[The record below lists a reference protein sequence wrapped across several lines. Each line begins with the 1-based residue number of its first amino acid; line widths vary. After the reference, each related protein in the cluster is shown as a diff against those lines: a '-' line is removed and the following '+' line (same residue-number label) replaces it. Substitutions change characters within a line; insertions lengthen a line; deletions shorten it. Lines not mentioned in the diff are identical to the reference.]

1 MNRSVRGAKLVAGF
15 AALVGLVILL
25 NGCSIHEDKSGDKKR
40 VDIETPVGG
49 LHVSKEADVRDIGL
63 AVYPGARV
71 KEKEADGE
79 EKSANVNISSSFF
92 GLKVVAIE
100 YESEDSPD
108 KVIAFYRDQLKK
120 YGSILECHTSHASG
134 HMSANVNSDEDHD
147 KKLKCEENSGDT
159 VELKVGT
166 EENQH
171 LVSVTPEKK
180 GSSFALVF
188 VRTRGKD
195 TI

>member
-1 MNRSVRGAKLVAGF
+1 MNRSIRSAKLVPVF
-15 AALVGLVILL
+15 AAMIGAVMLL
-25 NGCSIHEDKSGDKKR
+25 SGCSIHEDKHGDNKR

-63 AVYPGARV
+63 PIYPGARV

-100 YESEDSPD
+100 YESDDSPD
-108 KVIAFYRDQLKK
+108 KVIAFYRDQLKR
-120 YGSILECHTSHASG
+120 YGNILECHTTRASG
-134 HMSANVNSDEDHD
+134 HMSANVNSDDDHD